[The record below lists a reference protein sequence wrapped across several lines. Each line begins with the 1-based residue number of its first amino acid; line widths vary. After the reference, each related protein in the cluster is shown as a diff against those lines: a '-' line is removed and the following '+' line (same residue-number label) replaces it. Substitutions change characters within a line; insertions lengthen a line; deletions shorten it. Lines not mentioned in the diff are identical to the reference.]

1 MSAVF
6 YRKGYWELDPGS
18 INSTNLKLLHALKKG
33 NHVMLV
39 RINKS
44 ALVAKG
50 RYLGTVR
57 KTDLKNNRIYIT
69 WTDDLKMLSTLP
81 VKSDA
86 PVNGPYELDVSALS

>member
-1 MSAVF
+1 MSVVF
-6 YRKGYWELDPGS
+6 FKKSCWELDPGS
-18 INSTNLKLLHALKKG
+18 INSTNLKLLHTLKKG

-50 RYLGTVR
+50 RYLGTVK

-69 WTDDLKMLSTLP
+69 WTDDLKILSTLP
-81 VKSDA
+81 VKSDV
-86 PVNGPYELDVSALS
+86 PVNGPYELDVSALT